1 MKIAFVPSTFLP
13 WVGGAEIQTHNT
25 ANKLVEMKND
35 VDIFLLD
42 DVLIK
47 NRNYN
52 IIKLNKVIINIV
64 YLSKYYFG
72 LDLSFIL
79 KTYFKKICSARS
91 YKAWHFHSVNYK
103 TLLYIKS
110 LKELGQNVVITFQ
123 GADIQKDEN
132 INYGYRF
139 DQKYENLLE
148 KTLKI
153 VDKVYAISDDIIKEL
168 HVLKF
173 PNNKIIKIPNSI
185 ELKKFS
191 IFKKIEKRNETIN
204 FITVARY
211 YEKKKGLDLI
221 ENVSKKLIENKIN
234 FKWTLVGRD
243 STNLLNK
250 KFILDNRNY
259 FNIEKEINNLDE
271 IYFPHSK
278 LIELYK
284 SHDAYVNL
292 ARIESFG
299 ITIIEAIA
307 AGLPVISFNT
317 KGANELVIHNK
328 NGILIN
334 DYDPNKMAEIIIS
347 KIEEKYFHKKINYHK
362 IKKFDLT
369 YNTKLTQDN
378 Y

>member
-1 MKIAFVPSTFLP
+1 MRIAFVPSTFLP

-42 DVLIK
+42 DVSIK

-79 KTYFKKICSARS
+79 KKYFKKICSAKN
-91 YKAWHFHSVNYK
+91 YKVWHFHSVNYK

-132 INYGYRF
+132 IIYGYRF

-153 VDKVYAISDDIIKEL
+153 VDKVYAISEDVIKEL
-168 HVLKF
+168 HGFKF
-173 PNNKIIKIPNSI
+173 PNDKIVKIPNSI
-185 ELKKFS
+185 EIKKFS
-191 IFKKIEKRNETIN
+191 SLKKKEKRDEIIN

-234 FKWTLVGRD
+234 FRWTLVGRD
-243 STNLLNK
+243 SSNLLNK
-250 KFILDNRNY
+250 KFILDNKIY
-259 FNIEKEINNLDE
+259 FNIENEINNFDE

-284 SHDAYVNL
+284 SHDA
-292 ARIESFG
+292 
-299 ITIIEAIA
+299 
-307 AGLPVISFNT
+307 
-317 KGANELVIHNK
+317 
-328 NGILIN
+328 
-334 DYDPNKMAEIIIS
+334 
-347 KIEEKYFHKKINYHK
+347 
-362 IKKFDLT
+362 
-369 YNTKLTQDN
+369 
-378 Y
+378 

>member
-42 DVLIK
+42 NLLIK
-47 NRNYN
+47 NKNYN
-52 IIKLNKVIINIV
+52 ILKLNKFVINIV
-64 YLSKYYFG
+64 YLFKYYFN

-79 KTYFKKICSARS
+79 KKYFKKICSEKS

-103 TLLYIKS
+103 TLLYIQS
-110 LKELGQNVVITFQ
+110 LKELDQNVVITFQ
-123 GADIQKDEN
+123 GADIQKDKN

-148 KTLKI
+148 KTLRI

-168 HVLKF
+168 QVLKF
-173 PNNKIIKIPNSI
+173 PKSKIVKIPNSI

-191 IFKKIEKRNETIN
+191 LFIKKEKKDETIN

-221 ENVSKKLIENKIN
+221 ENVSKKLIENRIN

-243 STNLLNK
+243 SSNLLNK
-250 KFILDNRNY
+250 KFILDNRDY
-259 FNIEKEINNLDE
+259 FNIENEINNFNE

-278 LIELYK
+278 LIKLYK
-284 SHDAYVNL
+284 SHDAYINL

-317 KGANELVIHNK
+317 KGANELVIHNE
-328 NGILIN
+328 NGILI
-334 DYDPNKMAEIIIS
+334 DEYDPNKMAEIIIS
-347 KIEEKYFHKKINYHK
+347 KIEEKYFYKKLNYEK
-362 IKKFDLT
+362 IQKFDLT